1 MATSHAQ
8 AKLNLP
14 NVRDYV
20 ASPLSP
26 FPLTMGLRSLDLAD
40 WIEVDKLIPAQLAE
54 KRRLLAARHQE
65 VFAALPQAE
74 PGSQETLELLVS
86 HLLTHYPQIYEQTET
101 DFINKA
107 TGEAWNLAHSKLHPL
122 ELAGRLVQEDL
133 CLMGRDRA
141 TGEYRLTG
149 ACLCFPTRW
158 RLSEKVGKS
167 LDAIHGPIPGYAG
180 HLATPV
186 NRLFERLK
194 TNKAVWRLNWSVLD
208 DPALFQPGGHS
219 NTDYETG
226 VTSENAG
233 DLLWLR
239 MERQTLRRLPQ
250 SQDILFTIRVYNHPL
265 SILADRPEQ
274 AANLA
279 LALKGLDEPMRVYKS
294 MPPII
299 EAAVAWLERAAN
311 T

>member
-1 MATSHAQ
+1 MVTSHAQ
-8 AKLNLP
+8 TNLNLP

-26 FPLTMGLRSLDLAD
+26 VPLTMGLRSLNLAD
-40 WIEVDKLIPAQLAE
+40 WIEVDELMPAQLAE
-54 KRRLLAARHQE
+54 KRHQE
-65 VFAALPQAE
+65 VFAAVPQAE

-86 HLLTHYPQIYEQTET
+86 HLLTHYPQIYEQKEL
-101 DFINKA
+101 DFINKV
-107 TGEAWNLAHSKLHPL
+107 TGESWNLAHSRLHPL

-226 VTSENAG
+226 VTPENAG
-233 DLLWLR
+233 NLLWLR
-239 MERQTLRRLPQ
+239 LERQTLRRLPK

-265 SILADRPEQ
+265 SVLANRPEQ

-279 LALKGLDEPMRVYKS
+279 LALQGLDEPMRVYKS
-294 MPPII
+294 MSPII
-299 EAAVAWLERAAN
+299 DAAVAWLERAAK